1 MSAHT
6 SGPWLR
12 EGSFVY
18 ALMSDGFR
26 RGEEQF
32 KNRFY
37 FQVNRDHA
45 DCSQEECDAVAAL
58 AQAAP
63 DLLEA
68 LVALMERDLDSRL
81 NGFPEVA
88 QARAAIAKATGA
100 SK

>member
-18 ALMSDGFR
+18 ALMSDGFK

-45 DCSQEECDAVAAL
+45 DCSQEECEAVAAL

-63 DLLEA
+63 DLLSVLEHA
-68 LVALMERDLDSRL
+68 SRL
-81 NGFPEVA
+81 NSFREFNDYLPTI
-88 QARAAIAKATGA
+88 RAAISKATGA

>member
-1 MSAHT
+1 MSAT
-6 SGPWLR
+6 LGPWLR

-45 DCSQEECDAVAAL
+45 DCSQEECESVAAL

-68 LVALMERDLDSRL
+68 LKDCVEDSQEAVNVYVATYGEDWR
-81 NGFPEVA
+81 PA
-88 QARAAIAKATGA
+88 QKP
-100 SK
+100 